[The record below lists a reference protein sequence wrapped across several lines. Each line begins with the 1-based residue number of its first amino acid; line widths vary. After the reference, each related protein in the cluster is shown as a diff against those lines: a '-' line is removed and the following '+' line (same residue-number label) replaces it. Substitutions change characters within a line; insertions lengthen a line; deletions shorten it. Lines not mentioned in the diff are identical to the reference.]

1 MDTSREP
8 SDLVAEVTALRRSRD
23 EALRA
28 ARAAVRDASRVNR
41 LLTVLNEPAPIDS
54 LLDSILNTISEIF
67 SADVVVLMDTAGT
80 GHFYPVASVGLPEDF
95 AFREASLG
103 DIAPL
108 FEQKWE
114 GGVLTPEMIQ
124 ATPVFAELGQLLQ
137 IQAAA
142 WIPMKN
148 DRALRGAL
156 ALGRCAAQRFT
167 PDEIGLLSTMA
178 YRIAVALEQQ
188 QQKQQLERI
197 IRGDREIGDHHL
209 EASAIMD
216 AAVHAFPAIVGADAA
231 VLLRC
236 ADDYAMVCHSGSRRI
251 NADATD
257 WPHLARELSAMT
269 AIQAGATLSLRFGGD
284 TRLSALSPD
293 FPYAVALAAPVM
305 CDGRL
310 QNLICAFRVH
320 ALEFPAEAT
329 PMAALYAGKLATA
342 LENAHLYGALRREL
356 QERIAAEASLRESEE
371 RFKAL
376 VRNISDVI
384 TVLDADG
391 RIKYAGNAARALW
404 GRAPQAFVGT
414 RLLDRA
420 HPDDFV
426 TLAAV
431 IADAQKHPGKNFRVV
446 ARMRD
451 GEGEAWRFFD
461 VIVTNLLH
469 EAAVSGIVATFHD
482 ITERKIHE
490 ETLSELAFR
499 DPLTGLANRAN
510 FCDRVRFALARADER
525 QASVVMIFFDL
536 DNFKSVNDTFGHTA
550 GDLTLRTVADRV
562 LGCLRSNDMAA
573 RLGGDEFTI
582 LIEHIKDIDHSLP
595 VIERLQLALM
605 EPIRLNGVDVTV
617 GGSIG
622 VAISVPNKD
631 NVESLLYKADQAMYR
646 AKRSG
651 KGRYVFFT
659 PEAADD

>member
-8 SDLVAEVTALRRSRD
+8 SDLVAENAALRRSRD
-23 EALRA
+23 EALHA

-67 SADVVVLMDTAGT
+67 SADVAVLIDTAGT

-108 FEQKWE
+108 FEQQWE
-114 GGVLTPEMIQ
+114 GGVLTPQMIQ
-124 ATPVFAELGQLLQ
+124 STPVFAELGQLLQ

-167 PDEIGLLSTMA
+167 PEEIGLLSTMA

-209 EASAIMD
+209 EASAIMG

-236 ADDYAMVCHSGSRRI
+236 ADDYGMVCHSGSKRI
-251 NADATD
+251 DADAAD
-257 WPHLARELSAMT
+257 WPHLARELSALL
-269 AIQAGATLSLRFGGD
+269 AIRAGATLSLRVGD
-284 TRLSALSPD
+284 TRLPVLSPD

-305 CDGRL
+305 REGRL
-310 QNLICAFRVH
+310 QNLICAFRIH
-320 ALEFPAEAT
+320 ALDFPAEAT
-329 PMAALYAGKLATA
+329 PMAALYAGQLATA
-342 LENAHLYGALRREL
+342 LENAQLYGALRKEL
-356 QERIAAEASLRESEE
+356 QERVAAEASLRESEE

-391 RIKYAGNAARALW
+391 MIKYAGNAARALW
-404 GRAPQAFVGT
+404 GRAPQTFVGT
-414 RLLDRA
+414 RLLDRT

-426 TLAAV
+426 TLATV
-431 IADAQKHPGKNFRVV
+431 IADARKHPGKNFRVV

-451 GEGEAWRFFD
+451 GVGEAWRFFD

-525 QASVVMIFFDL
+525 KASVVMIFFDL

-631 NVESLLYKADQAMYR
+631 NVESLLHKADQAMYR

-651 KGRYVFFT
+651 KGRYVFFD
-659 PEAADD
+659 PEVAER

>member
-1 MDTSREP
+1 METSREP
-8 SDLVAEVTALRRSRD
+8 SDLLAEIAALRRSRD
-23 EALRA
+23 EALHA

-54 LLDSILNTISEIF
+54 LLDGILNTISEIF

-80 GHFYPVASVGLPEDF
+80 GHFHPVASVGLPEDF
-95 AFREASLG
+95 AFRQASLG

-108 FEQKWE
+108 FEQQWE
-114 GGVLTPEMIQ
+114 GGVLTPQMIQ
-124 ATPVFAELGQLLQ
+124 STPIFAELGQLLQ
-137 IQAAA
+137 VQEAV

-156 ALGRCAAQRFT
+156 ALARCAAQRFT

-197 IRGDREIGDHHL
+197 IRGDREIGGHHL

-236 ADDYAMVCHSGSRRI
+236 ADDYGMVCHSGSKRI
-251 NADATD
+251 DASAVD
-257 WPHLARELSAMT
+257 WPHLARELSAML
-269 AIQAGATLSLRFGGD
+269 AIQAGTTLSIRSSGD
-284 TRLSALSPD
+284 TRLPGLSAD
-293 FPYAVALAAPVM
+293 FPYAVLLAAPVM
-305 CDGRL
+305 RDGRL
-310 QNLICAFRVH
+310 HNLICAFRIH
-320 ALEFPAEAT
+320 ALDFPAETT
-329 PMAALYAGKLATA
+329 PMAALYAAQLSTA
-342 LENAHLYGALRREL
+342 LENAQLYGALRKEL
-356 QERIAAEASLRESEE
+356 QDRIAAEASLRESEE

-384 TVLDADG
+384 TVLDAEG
-391 RIKYAGNAARALW
+391 VIKYAGNAARALW
-404 GRAPQAFVGT
+404 GRAPLSFVGM
-414 RLLDRA
+414 RLLDRT
-420 HPDDFV
+420 HPDDFAALA
-426 TLAAV
+426 TL
-431 IADAQKHPGKNFRVV
+431 IADAQKQPAKNFRVV

-451 GEGEAWRFFD
+451 GEGDAWRFFD

-469 EAAVSGIVATFHD
+469 EPAVSGIVATFHD

-510 FCDRVRFALARADER
+510 FCDRVRFALVRADER
-525 QASVVMIFFDL
+525 EASVVMIFFDL

-550 GDLTLRTVADRV
+550 GDTTLRTIAHRL

-595 VIERLQLALM
+595 VVERLQLALM

-622 VAISVPNKD
+622 VAISVPNQD
-631 NVESLLYKADQAMYR
+631 NVESLVHKADQAMYR
-646 AKRSG
+646 AKRAG
-651 KGRYVFFT
+651 KGRYVFFD
-659 PEAADD
+659 PEVADG